1 MSGSEDDRDALAAE
15 YALGALDAA
24 EMRRVEAM
32 AVADPAMQR
41 AIAAWSQRLA
51 PLATLADPVTPP
63 DDLWCRLEQSIEG
76 RNVTPLRPNLWRN
89 PAVWRATTV
98 LALGIAAAFAGVFF
112 FRPVPVNY
120 VAALAPLNGPAP
132 AFMVRTTANG
142 ALLVTPLSPPAV
154 ADGRSLELWALPQ
167 GAPRPV
173 SLGLLPLG
181 GRLVPPSDVNVPRTQ
196 ILVSLEPAGGS
207 PTGLPTGPVLWGG
220 TLD

>member
-1 MSGSEDDRDALAAE
+1 MSGAEDDRDLLAAE
-15 YALGALDAA
+15 YALGTLDAA

-32 AVADPAMQR
+32 AVADPTMQQ

-63 DDLWCRLEQSIEG
+63 ADLWSRLEQSLDGGNIT
-76 RNVTPLRPNLWRN
+76 RLRPNLWRN
-89 PAVWRATTV
+89 PAIWRATTV
-98 LALGIAAAFAGVFF
+98 LALGLAAAFAGVFF

-132 AFMVRTTANG
+132 AFMVRTTATG
-142 ALLVTPLSPPAV
+142 ALLVTPLAPPPI
-154 ADGRSLELWALPQ
+154 ADGRSLELWALAP
-167 GAPRPV
+167 GALRPV
-173 SLGLLPLG
+173 SLGVLPPG
-181 GRLVPPSDVNVPRTQ
+181 GRLVPSSNVTRPRTQ